1 MSVGSVGWEFWLSL
15 VAGIFIFFVI
25 VTLLIAKLY
34 RKVEQGKAMIVNT
47 MRAEPNVTF
56 TGSVVVPV
64 FHKMEVMDISL
75 KTIEIDRQGKDGLIC
90 NDNIRADIKVAFFV
104 RVNKN
109 REDVMKVAQAI
120 GCERASSQDTL
131 EALFSAKFSEALKTV
146 GKSMDFVDLYN
157 KRDDFRDRIV
167 ENIGTDLNGYI
178 LEDAAID
185 YLEQTPV
192 ENLDP
197 DNILDAEGIR
207 KITNLTAE
215 QNVQTNILKRDE
227 EMKIKKKDVETK
239 EAILALE
246 RQEADAVAKQKR
258 EVESVKAREEAE
270 TKRVQSEEREK
281 AETARIKAEEAIEVQ
296 QQNKQREVE
305 VAEKNKERAVA
316 VEQERVKKAQ
326 ELEVAEREKVVTLTT
341 IENEKQV
348 EREKKEIAEVIRER
362 VEVDKTVAQREEEIN
377 ELRVVAEAD
386 RNKKAQVIAAEAQA
400 EEDLVK
406 EIKEAEARE
415 KAAEHIAKEKATNA
429 QADLDVAEKD
439 AEAKRREAEGIQ
451 AVSAAP
457 GLAEAKVMEAKA
469 QASEQEGMAEV
480 RVMEAKADATEK
492 TGLAEAKVLSETMA
506 AEADGM
512 TKKFEAMDSMSDAQR
527 AHEEFRMQL
536 DKKHTENMQAITA
549 NVDVAKEQAI
559 VLGQA
564 LKEANIDI
572 VGGDTAYFD
581 SFVKSLSVGK
591 SIDGTINKSDTLQVA
606 FKDHLTGEKSFVED
620 AKGLLASLGSSSS
633 ELQNMSVTALVTKL
647 MQDPSPQSQNLLSML
662 KGMADSKSQ

>member
-15 VAGIFIFFVI
+15 VAGVFLFFVI

-429 QADLDVAEKD
+429 QADLAVAEKD

-549 NVDVAKEQAI
+549 NVDVAKEQAV

-647 MQDPSPQSQNLLSML
+647 MQDPSPQSQNLLGML

>member
-536 DKKHTENMQAITA
+536 DKKHTENMKAITA

-647 MQDPSPQSQNLLSML
+647 MQDPSPQSQNLLGML